1 MDLIA
6 VLALGGTL
14 AVREYLA
21 GAMIALMLATDHALE
36 AAARRRASHG
46 PRALLE
52 HAPRAARRRS
62 VDEHRTSAAR
72 LDDGTELPA
81 RARRGPSGPSADPCD
96 PCLRWSGRT
105 KLGTNAPDDCRGDVM
120 NQPVGH
126 PPGQDADRA
135 VLDCAHLVR
144 RFGDRTAVDD
154 VSLSIAR
161 GETYGLLGPNGA
173 GKTTTIRMVCGL
185 LRPDAGTVHVA
196 GRPVDTKAGPAKQLI
211 GFVPQD
217 VALYP
222 DLSVR
227 ENLRF
232 FGRLYRLPRRRLE
245 HRVDEVLDLI
255 DLGSRAGDRVDSL
268 SGGMR
273 RRLNIG
279 AGLVHAPT
287 LLVLDEPTVGVDP
300 QSRHAILNSV
310 TRFGEEGMAVLYT
323 THYMEEA
330 ERLCDRVGII
340 DRGRLVAEGS
350 PRELVALVAE
360 RDRVRLTAV
369 GDLTRYTEACRRFTR
384 VEGAARTGD
393 HGDVVEV
400 VVKDARSLLTDLLD
414 LAHTLDVD
422 IRSVEIDEPDLE
434 AVFLHLT
441 GTALRE

>member
-1 MDLIA
+1 M
-6 VLALGGTL
+6 
-14 AVREYLA
+14 
-21 GAMIALMLATDHALE
+21 
-36 AAARRRASHG
+36 
-46 PRALLE
+46 
-52 HAPRAARRRS
+52 
-62 VDEHRTSAAR
+62 
-72 LDDGTELPA
+72 
-81 RARRGPSGPSADPCD
+81 
-96 PCLRWSGRT
+96 
-105 KLGTNAPDDCRGDVM
+105 NAP
-120 NQPVGH
+120 VGNS
-126 PPGQDADRA
+126 DA

-154 VSLSIAR
+154 VSLRIAP

-173 GKTTTIRMVCGL
+173 GKTTTIRMACGL
-185 LRPDAGTVHVA
+185 LRPDAGAVRVA
-196 GRPVDTKAGPAKQLI
+196 GLAVTTAAGPAKKLI

-222 DLSVR
+222 DLSIR

-232 FGRLYRLPRRRLE
+232 FGRLYRLSRRALE
-245 HRVDEVLDLI
+245 RRVDEVLDLI
-255 DLGSRAGDRVDSL
+255 ELRDRAGDRVDSL

-279 AGLVHAPT
+279 AGLVHSPT

-300 QSRHAILNSV
+300 QSRHAILESV

-360 RDRVRLTAV
+360 RDRVRLSAA
-369 GDLTRYTEACRRFTR
+369 GNLAAYAEMCRKLAR

-393 HGDVVEV
+393 HGEVVEL
-400 VVKDARSLLTDLLD
+400 VVKDARSLLPDLLD
-414 LAHTLDVD
+414 LAHEQRVD